1 VGCAEKFRRLK
12 EELSSNRGSVRK
24 SRAVECRGHR
34 QHMHRSRGKIIL
46 FFFISH
52 LSVTQLFAHI
62 NLFLLLLSKSYV
74 LTILL

>member
-34 QHMHRSRGKIIL
+34 
-46 FFFISH
+46 
-52 LSVTQLFAHI
+52 
-62 NLFLLLLSKSYV
+62 
-74 LTILL
+74 